1 MANRFRTGILFGL
14 ICLFYLLTEPYLA
27 AEISAV
33 FKIIPILFLCQ
44 LTLRS
49 GTSSFSMHL
58 LAALLFSMGGDVLLE
73 IGFFIPGLVSFL
85 FAQLLYGSLFL
96 RYHSDWRNRP
106 AVSLAIIGF
115 SVVVGIFMWGYAGDM
130 RIPVLAYLVVIAVM
144 GLSANTSHIRG
155 ATLGAAIFIF
165 SDSII
170 AVDRFVLPIPA
181 SDWLIMVSYYL
192 AQYCLVSSVVRY
204 KTSERPGKRVPT

>member
-1 MANRFRTGILFGL
+1 MINRFRTGIPFGL
-14 ICLFYLLTEPYLA
+14 ICLFYLATEAYLPP
-27 AEISAV
+27 EISAV

-49 GTSSFSMHL
+49 GVDSFSMHL
-58 LAALLFSMGGDVLLE
+58 LAALIFSMGGDVLLE
-73 IGFFIPGLVSFL
+73 IGFFVPGLVSFL
-85 FAQLLYGSLFL
+85 FAQLIYGSLFL
-96 RYHSDWRNRP
+96 KCHSDWFNRP

-115 SVVVGIFMWGYAGDM
+115 SIVMGILMWGYAGEM

-155 ATLGAAIFIF
+155 ATIGAAIFIF

-170 AVDRFVLPIPA
+170 AVNRFVLPIPA

-192 AQYCLVSSVVRY
+192 AQFFLVTSVV
-204 KTSERPGKRVPT
+204 KHKISERSMPT